1 MSEALRGLRVLDLTR
16 YIPGPYATMLL
27 ADLGADVVKV
37 EEPPFGD
44 ATRAVPPPLPAGD
57 DTAVHAALNR
67 GKRSVQIDL
76 RQPEG
81 VDAVKRLAA
90 SADVFVEA
98 FRPGALDRR
107 GLGAVALRTSN
118 PRLVYCSVSGYGQG
132 GALAAAAGHD
142 VNYLARSGFLGTNL
156 GGDGVPVLPTTQVAD
171 MAGGL
176 LAALAILAALQARE
190 RTGEGQVVDVSM
202 FDAALALMSVPAA
215 RVLAGASATS
225 ELSGTHA
232 CYGTYR
238 CRDGRFVAV
247 GALEPKFWEGLCAA
261 LELPQMRGRQWDQ
274 GTRREE
280 VKAVFAAAFARRD
293 RDEWVAALRE
303 RDVCVE
309 PVLDLP
315 EALAQEQAVA
325 RGAASGGALVS
336 PLRLSATP
344 VAAPRRAPALG
355 EHTDVVL
362 AEAGFAPAEIA
373 ALRERGIAA

>member
-1 MSEALRGLRVLDLTR
+1 VNEALRGLRVLDLTR

-202 FDAALALMSVPAA
+202 FDAALALMTVPAA

-325 RGAASGGALVS
+325 RGAAPGGALVS